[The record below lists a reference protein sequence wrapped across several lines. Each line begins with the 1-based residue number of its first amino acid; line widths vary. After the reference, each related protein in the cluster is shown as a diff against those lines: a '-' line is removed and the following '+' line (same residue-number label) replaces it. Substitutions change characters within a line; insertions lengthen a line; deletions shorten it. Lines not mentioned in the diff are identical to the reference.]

1 MVIFAVAVP
10 ATAWIEIQ
18 TLRYLIDSCE
28 VAVPATA
35 WIEIEENRLSLEN
48 I

>member
-10 ATAWIEIQ
+10 ATAWIEIDQ
-18 TLRYLIDSCE
+18 KQEGLWKEI

-35 WIEIEENRLSLEN
+35 WIEINLYLLALK
-48 I
+48 